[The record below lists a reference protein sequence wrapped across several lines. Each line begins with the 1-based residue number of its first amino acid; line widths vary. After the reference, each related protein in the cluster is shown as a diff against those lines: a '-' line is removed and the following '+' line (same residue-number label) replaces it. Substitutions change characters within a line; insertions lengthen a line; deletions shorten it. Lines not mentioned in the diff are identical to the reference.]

1 MDLLVRLAGDE
12 GAGVVIVTHDPR
24 VAAYAK
30 ARRHRAR
37 RPDRHVAGRGVI
49 GLSLSL
55 MVGGGRRAA
64 IRLLLIVAGVAAGT
78 VFLLGALAIGP
89 ARDRADARV
98 AERQGPVGAP
108 PSDHRPA
115 LLWAAFQTSPSEIGG
130 RGLEVVEVAATGPGA
145 PRPLGA
151 ARTPAPGEVFVSPA
165 LGRLLESDRGRVYR
179 LRFPGR
185 IDGTLGRAVLHDP
198 DELVAMVGMA
208 PDRLAGAT
216 RITDWAA
223 AQPPSEA
230 QTGNTFN
237 RRLVYLLAAL
247 GDPDPDRGLRRG
259 QHPHRRDDARA
270 AVRRDAARGGDAA
283 AGRARR
289 RDRSSGRCDRRRA
302 RRARA
307 RPPPSNSRRRRRGRR
322 LFDVPGRPV
331 AAAVADRARPD
342 RDPRARR
349 RGRAGLDAASRGDA
363 ARRPPP
369 PGARQAVC
377 PPADP
382 ARGRMGRACR
392 GRSGGRPADRG
403 REACSAWRR
412 ASQAS
417 FWGS

>member
-1 MDLLVRLAGDE
+1 
-12 GAGVVIVTHDPR
+12 
-24 VAAYAK
+24 
-30 ARRHRAR
+30 
-37 RPDRHVAGRGVI
+37 VI

-98 AERQGPVGAP
+98 TERQGPVGAP
-108 PSDHRPA
+108 LSDNRSA
-115 LLWAAFQTSPSEIGG
+115 LLWAAFQTGPSEIGG
-130 RGLEVVEVAATGPGA
+130 RGLEVVEVAATGLGA

-151 ARTPAPGEVFVSPA
+151 VRTPAPGEVFVSPA

-247 GDPDPDRGLRRG
+247 AVLIPIVVFVAASTRIGATMRERG
-259 QHPHRRDDARA
+259 
-270 AVRRDAARGGDAA
+270 
-283 AGRARR
+283 
-289 RDRSSGRCDRRRA
+289 
-302 RRARA
+302 
-307 RPPPSNSRRRRRGRR
+307 SRRCGSWGRRRGRSR
-322 LFDVPGRPV
+322 SPRRPKRRPLRSSEGSRGSRSPSCFGPGPLTSRSPAIRRSRPTC
-331 AAAVADRARPD
+331 
-342 RDPRARR
+342 RR
-349 RGRAGLDAASRGDA
+349 R
-363 ARRPPP
+363 
-369 PGARQAVC
+369 C
-377 PPADP
+377 
-382 ARGRMGRACR
+382 
-392 GRSGGRPADRG
+392 GRSGSSCSRPPCSPPRPRWGRCGESR
-403 REACSAWRR
+403 
-412 ASQAS
+412 
-417 FWGS
+417 

>member
-1 MDLLVRLAGDE
+1 
-12 GAGVVIVTHDPR
+12 VIE
-24 VAAYAK
+24 
-30 ARRHRAR
+30 
-37 RPDRHVAGRGVI
+37 
-49 GLSLSL
+49 LSLSL

-64 IRLLLIVAGVAAGT
+64 IRLFLIVAGVAAGT

-98 AERQGPVGAP
+98 VERQGPVGAP

-179 LRFPGR
+179 LRFAGR

-230 QTGNTFN
+230 ETGNTFN

-247 GDPDPDRGLRRG
+247 AILIPIAGGRGK
-259 QHPHRRDDARA
+259 HPHRRDDARA
-270 AVRRDAARGGDAA
+270 AVRRAAARGGDAA

-289 RDRSSGRCDRRRA
+289 RDRSGGRCGGRRA
-302 RRARA
+302 RGARA
-307 RPPPSNSRRRRRGRR
+307 RPPASDSRR
-322 LFDVPGRPV
+322 
-331 AAAVADRARPD
+331 
-342 RDPRARR
+342 
-349 RGRAGLDAASRGDA
+349 
-363 ARRPPP
+363 
-369 PGARQAVC
+369 
-377 PPADP
+377 
-382 ARGRMGRACR
+382 
-392 GRSGGRPADRG
+392 
-403 REACSAWRR
+403 
-412 ASQAS
+412 
-417 FWGS
+417 